1 MPDNKKLT
9 HDEFDRR
16 VREAMKPPRG
26 AGQGFSPAVNKMRQ
40 EVRPRAPMQPR
51 RRATQ

>member
-1 MPDNKKLT
+1 MPDKKLD

-16 VREAMKPPRG
+16 VREAMEPPRG
-26 AGQGFSPAVNKMRQ
+26 AGQGFSPELNKMRQ
-40 EVRPRAPMQPR
+40 EVRPRVPMQQR

>member
-1 MPDNKKLT
+1 MPDKKLT

-16 VREAMKPPRG
+16 VMKAMQPPRG
-26 AGQGFSPAVNKMRQ
+26 AGQGFSPELNTMRQ
-40 EVRPRAPMQPR
+40 TARPRVPLQPR